1 MHGLRESKLK
11 LKLGVNMSATVRTA
25 QHDAVINTLT
35 SNVIEEIRER
45 GTSITHIE
53 TAAGFHRLL
62 KYGRRPGMRAAIMP
76 SFSSTSPCIMVTE
89 LTA

>member
-1 MHGLRESKLK
+1 LK
-11 LKLGVNMSATVRTA
+11 RFE
-25 QHDAVINTLT
+25 QHDTVTNTLT

-53 TAAGFHRLL
+53 KAAGFHRQL
-62 KYGRRPGMRAAIMP
+62 KYGRRPGMRAAVMP
-76 SFSSTSPCIMVTE
+76 AFSSPCFMVTE